1 MILRYGCSVERE
13 PGGREFCVFDRMN
26 ALDLTQKPTMI
37 VTVIAAW
44 FVASSRKE
52 RRQSGFWLFLLSN
65 VLWVVW
71 GVHARAYA
79 LIVLQLCLAGMNI
92 RGEQRNR

>member
-1 MILRYGCSVERE
+1 
-13 PGGREFCVFDRMN
+13 MN
-26 ALDLTQKPTMI
+26 VLDLTQWPAMI

-52 RRQSGFWLFLLSN
+52 RRRSGFWLFLLSN

-92 RGEQRNR
+92 RGELRNT